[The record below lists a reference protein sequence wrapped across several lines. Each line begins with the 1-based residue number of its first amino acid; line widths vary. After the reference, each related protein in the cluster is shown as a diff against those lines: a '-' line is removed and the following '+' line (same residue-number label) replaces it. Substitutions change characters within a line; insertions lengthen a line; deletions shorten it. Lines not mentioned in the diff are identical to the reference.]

1 MFRSLHRKLV
11 LILVLLIVSVMAV
24 VGTFLINSINTF
36 YLNSFYE
43 QMQAVFTTDTI
54 RSMQE
59 AAAEPGTDG
68 LKTIIDAH
76 KSRLGIDDYRNYA
89 ILDSEGGF
97 LDGSNPNVSVTRT
110 SNVIAAMA
118 GETGTRS
125 AVSDSI
131 MDIAVPLDKNG
142 DGAVDYIVYIADNKR
157 EISDLS
163 WRFFQIVMQA
173 MMFGLLA
180 AILLSFL
187 LSKTITT
194 PIERITEGA
203 RSIAE
208 GNFDQRA
215 DPFVQLHGAPFEK
228 HGRRGA
234 GRARQA
240 EHAVP
245 AHDRRRS
252 RLYDRRHAHPH
263 ESGNR
268 KSAGRACGAE
278 AEL

>member
-1 MFRSLHRKLV
+1 
-11 LILVLLIVSVMAV
+11 
-24 VGTFLINSINTF
+24 
-36 YLNSFYE
+36 
-43 QMQAVFTTDTI
+43 MQAVFTTDTI
-54 RSMQE
+54 RSMHE

-194 PIERITEGA
+194 PIERITEGGA
-203 RSIAE
+203 VDR
-208 GNFDQRA
+208 GR
-215 DPFVQLHGAPFEK
+215 QL
-228 HGRRGA
+228 
-234 GRARQA
+234 
-240 EHAVP
+240 
-245 AHDRRRS
+245 
-252 RLYDRRHAHPH
+252 
-263 ESGNR
+263 
-268 KSAGRACGAE
+268 
-278 AEL
+278 

>member
-157 EISDLS
+157 DGYDQTVRIGVRE
-163 WRFFQIVMQA
+163 A
-173 MMFGLLA
+173 LA
-180 AILLSFL
+180 AQQV
-187 LSKTITT
+187 
-194 PIERITEGA
+194 ERIQRINFCFHILVSAVDRDHQTRVTA
-203 RSIAE
+203 RALIA
-208 GNFDQRA
+208 Q
-215 DPFVQLHGAPFEK
+215 
-228 HGRRGA
+228 
-234 GRARQA
+234 
-240 EHAVP
+240 
-245 AHDRRRS
+245 
-252 RLYDRRHAHPH
+252 
-263 ESGNR
+263 
-268 KSAGRACGAE
+268 
-278 AEL
+278 

>member
-163 WRFFQIVMQA
+163 WR
-173 MMFGLLA
+173 
-180 AILLSFL
+180 LSCCPSCSARPSPRR
-187 LSKTITT
+187 LSAS
-194 PIERITEGA
+194 PR
-203 RSIAE
+203 
-208 GNFDQRA
+208 
-215 DPFVQLHGAPFEK
+215 V
-228 HGRRGA
+228 RG
-234 GRARQA
+234 
-240 EHAVP
+240 
-245 AHDRRRS
+245 RS
-252 RLYDRRHAHPH
+252 RKATLIRTSVCSRRM
-263 ESGNR
+263 R
-268 KSAGRACGAE
+268 SAS
-278 AEL
+278 